1 MYKHLIKEVPDWP
14 KKGVSFKDISPLL
27 KSDYFSKVIND
38 FGELFDNLNEV
49 DYFVGIDS
57 RGFIFASA
65 LSITLDKG
73 LILMRKKGKLP
84 PPVISESYTLEYG
97 EDSLEI
103 PPGKGRVIVIDDV
116 LATGGTLTA
125 AINLCKQA
133 GYIVADS
140 GVLIDLLFLH
150 GEEIN
155 TKSVIQYE

>member
-1 MYKHLIKEVPDWP
+1 M
-14 KKGVSFKDISPLL
+14 
-27 KSDYFSKVIND
+27 
-38 FGELFDNLNEV
+38 
-49 DYFVGIDS
+49 
-57 RGFIFASA
+57 
-65 LSITLDKG
+65 
-73 LILMRKKGKLP
+73 
-84 PPVISESYTLEYG
+84 
-97 EDSLEI
+97 
-103 PPGKGRVIVIDDV
+103 IDDV